1 MIIYIDGNHDS
12 TADVKMT
19 ISCWTPI

>member
-1 MIIYIDGNHDS
+1 MIIYIDGNHDN